1 MSKLLQNPRS
11 SDDPSV
17 EFSVDPRTCLL
28 TMDALIYNLRHYASS
43 WEEEDISELYEI
55 YEDLSCSLNKFLTDQ
70 FDLYSEA

>member
-1 MSKLLQNPRS
+1 
-11 SDDPSV
+11 
-17 EFSVDPRTCLL
+17 
-28 TMDALIYNLRHYASS
+28 MDALIYNLRHYASS